1 MDPHTRGVL
10 EQIIDESM
18 RAVPPSVDKF
28 VEVDELVES
37 PEELTQYGKIWMYGV
52 LYGAYVS
59 MKANDDAELRT
70 EEMEKIPDLVEQRER
85 QIAEE
90 LVR

>member
-28 VEVDELVES
+28 VAVDELVES
-37 PEELTQYGKIWMYGV
+37 PEELTQYGKVWMYGV

-59 MKANDDAELRT
+59 MKANEEAELDA
-70 EEMEKIPDLVEQRER
+70 EEMEMIPQLVEQRER
-85 QIAEE
+85 EIAEE
-90 LVR
+90 LIR